1 MPFIS
6 DKNKSAASGGGGGGY
21 LNPSKI
27 QSGGS
32 VRFALLQDQPLEF
45 FECWG
50 ETADGKA
57 KPFRFTDDPSP
68 EDIQEE
74 MGADYS
80 RRLNREGTAPD
91 KVKFATAVP
100 VYNYETSSVQIMQL
114 SQKSLINELD
124 SVSQMED
131 YADLLAWDFV
141 LGKEGVGLET
151 RYSLR
156 PAPRKKGA
164 QADIETAWTE
174 SRDSGF
180 DISRL
185 LTGDNPFKAN

>member
-27 QSGGS
+27 QSGGN
-32 VRFALLQDQPLEF
+32 VRFALLDDQPLEF

-50 ETADGKA
+50 ESSEGI
-57 KPFRFTDDPSP
+57 KPFRFAEDPSP
-68 EDIQEE
+68 EDIEEE
-74 MGADYS
+74 MGADYK
-80 RRLNREGTAPD
+80 RRLNREGTAPE
-91 KVKFATAVP
+91 KVKFAIAVP

-114 SQKSLINELD
+114 GQKSLINELD

>member
-1 MPFIS
+1 MY
-6 DKNKSAASGGGGGGY
+6 K
-21 LNPSKI
+21 
-27 QSGGS
+27 
-32 VRFALLQDQPLEF
+32 RQD
-45 FECWG
+45 
-50 ETADGKA
+50 
-57 KPFRFTDDPSP
+57 
-68 EDIQEE
+68 
-74 MGADYS
+74 YN

-91 KVKFATAVP
+91 KVKFAIAVP
-100 VYNYETSSVQIMQL
+100 VYNYDTSSVQIMQL
-114 SQKSLINELD
+114 GQKSLINELD

-185 LTGDNPFKAN
+185 LTGDNPFKAG

>member
-27 QSGGS
+27 QSGGN
-32 VRFALLQDQPLEF
+32 VRFALLDDQPLEF

-50 ETADGKA
+50 ESSEGI
-57 KPFRFTDDPSP
+57 KPFRFAEDPSP
-68 EDIQEE
+68 EDIEEE
-74 MGADYS
+74 MGADFK
-80 RRLNREGTAPD
+80 RRLNREGTAPE
-91 KVKFATAVP
+91 KVKFAIAVP
-100 VYNYETSSVQIMQL
+100 VYNYDTSSVQILQL
-114 SQKSLINELD
+114 TQKSLINELD
-124 SVSQMED
+124 SISQMED
-131 YADLLAWDFV
+131 YADLVAWDFV
-141 LGKEGVGLET
+141 LGKDGVGLET

-156 PAPRKKGA
+156 TAPRKKGA
-164 QADIETAWTE
+164 QEDIETAWTE

>member
-6 DKNKSAASGGGGGGY
+6 DKNKSAASGGSGGGY

-32 VRFALLQDQPLEF
+32 VRFALLDDQPLEF

-50 ETADGKA
+50 ESSEGI
-57 KPFRFTDDPSP
+57 KPFRFAEDPSP
-68 EDIQEE
+68 EDIEEE
-74 MGADYS
+74 MGADYK
-80 RRLNREGTAPD
+80 RRLNREGTAPE
-91 KVKFATAVP
+91 KVKFAIAVP
-100 VYNYETSSVQIMQL
+100 VYNYDTSSVQIL
-114 SQKSLINELD
+114 PLTQKSLINELD

>member
-6 DKNKSAASGGGGGGY
+6 DKNKSAASGGSGGGY

-27 QSGGS
+27 QSGGN
-32 VRFALLQDQPLEF
+32 VRFALLDDQPLEF

-50 ETADGKA
+50 ESSEGI
-57 KPFRFTDDPSP
+57 KPFRFAEDPSP
-68 EDIQEE
+68 EDIEEE
-74 MGADYS
+74 MGTDFK
-80 RRLNREGTAPD
+80 RRLNREGTAPE
-91 KVKFATAVP
+91 KVKFAIAVP
-100 VYNYETSSVQIMQL
+100 VYNYDTSSVQILQL
-114 SQKSLINELD
+114 TQKSLINELD
-124 SVSQMED
+124 SISQMED
-131 YADLLAWDFV
+131 YADLVAWDFV
-141 LGKEGVGLET
+141 LGKDGVGLET

-156 PAPRKKGA
+156 TAPRKKGA

>member
-1 MPFIS
+1 VVLTSKLIDGRFPDYERVIPVDN
-6 DKNKSAASGGGGGGY
+6 DKRLEVDTK
-21 LNPSKI
+21 L
-27 QSGGS
+27 
-32 VRFALLQDQPLEF
+32 FAQAVDRVSTVSSEK
-45 FECWG
+45 G
-50 ETADGKA
+50 RA
-57 KPFRFTDDPSP
+57 
-68 EDIQEE
+68 
-74 MGADYS
+74 
-80 RRLNREGTAPD
+80 
-91 KVKFATAVP
+91 VKFAISVP
-100 VYNYETSSVQIMQL
+100 VYNYDTSSVQIMQL
-114 SQKSLINELD
+114 VQKSLINELD

-185 LTGDNPFKAN
+185 LTGDNPFKEG

>member
-1 MPFIS
+1 MS
-6 DKNKSAASGGGGGGY
+6 
-21 LNPSKI
+21 
-27 QSGGS
+27 
-32 VRFALLQDQPLEF
+32 ALLFWTTSPLSF
-45 FECWG
+45 SSAG
-50 ETADGKA
+50 A
-57 KPFRFTDDPSP
+57 KPLTASQSRSVLQKIPSP
-68 EDIQEE
+68 EDIEEE

-91 KVKFATAVP
+91 KVKFAIAVP
-100 VYNYETSSVQIMQL
+100 VYNYDTSSVQIMQL
-114 SQKSLINELD
+114 GQKSLINELD

-164 QADIETAWTE
+164 QAHIETAWTE
-174 SRDSGF
+174 VPCLDGF

>member
-27 QSGGS
+27 QSGGN
-32 VRFALLQDQPLEF
+32 VRFALLDDQPLEF

-50 ETADGKA
+50 ESSEGI
-57 KPFRFTDDPSP
+57 KPFRFAEDPSP
-68 EDIQEE
+68 EDIEEE
-74 MGADYS
+74 MGTDFK
-80 RRLNREGTAPD
+80 RRLNREGTAPE
-91 KVKFATAVP
+91 KVKFAIAVP
-100 VYNYETSSVQIMQL
+100 VYNYDTSSVQIMQL
-114 SQKSLINELD
+114 GQKSLINELD

-185 LTGDNPFKAN
+185 LTGDNPFKAG

>member
-1 MPFIS
+1 
-6 DKNKSAASGGGGGGY
+6 
-21 LNPSKI
+21 
-27 QSGGS
+27 
-32 VRFALLQDQPLEF
+32 
-45 FECWG
+45 
-50 ETADGKA
+50 
-57 KPFRFTDDPSP
+57 
-68 EDIQEE
+68 
-74 MGADYS
+74 
-80 RRLNREGTAPD
+80 
-91 KVKFATAVP
+91 VP
-100 VYNYETSSVQIMQL
+100 VYNYDTSSVQIMQL
-114 SQKSLINELD
+114 GQKSLINELD

-164 QADIETAWTE
+164 QADIEAAWTE

-185 LTGDNPFKAN
+185 LTGDNPFKEG

>member
-27 QSGGS
+27 QSGGN
-32 VRFALLQDQPLEF
+32 VRFALLDDQPLEF

-50 ETADGKA
+50 ESSEGI
-57 KPFRFTDDPSP
+57 KPFRFAEDPSP
-68 EDIQEE
+68 EDIEEE
-74 MGADYS
+74 MGADYK
-80 RRLNREGTAPD
+80 RRLNREGTAPE
-91 KVKFATAVP
+91 KVKFAIAVP
-100 VYNYETSSVQIMQL
+100 VYNYDTSSVQIMQL
-114 SQKSLINELD
+114 GQKSLINELD

-151 RYSLR
+151 NNCQ
-156 PAPRKKGA
+156 G
-164 QADIETAWTE
+164 IV
-174 SRDSGF
+174 
-180 DISRL
+180 
-185 LTGDNPFKAN
+185 

>member
-27 QSGGS
+27 QSGGN
-32 VRFALLQDQPLEF
+32 VRFALLDDQPLEF

-50 ETADGKA
+50 ESSEGI
-57 KPFRFTDDPSP
+57 KPFRFAEDPSP
-68 EDIQEE
+68 EDIEEE
-74 MGADYS
+74 MGADYK
-80 RRLNREGTAPD
+80 RRLNREGTAPE
-91 KVKFATAVP
+91 KVKFAIAVP

-114 SQKSLINELD
+114 GQKSLINELD

-185 LTGDNPFKAN
+185 LTGDNPFKEG

>member
-6 DKNKSAASGGGGGGY
+6 DKNKSAASGGSGGGY

-27 QSGGS
+27 QSGGN
-32 VRFALLQDQPLEF
+32 VRFALLDDQPLEF

-50 ETADGKA
+50 ETTDGKS
-57 KPFRFTDDPSP
+57 KPFRFAEDPSP
-68 EDIQEE
+68 EDIEEE

-91 KVKFATAVP
+91 KVKFAIAVP
-100 VYNYETSSVQIMQL
+100 VYNYDTSSVQIMQL
-114 SQKSLINELD
+114 GQKSLINELD